1 MPPRSPKGRPM
12 RLAYVRSVL
21 LLLLT
26 ACSSA
31 AGPAAPRAPGSIRF
45 DLAADPANL
54 NPLFLHQDA
63 ASVEQQ
69 VARLAFEP
77 FVDLDERGRPTP
89 ELLDR
94 IPTVENGGLSRDGR
108 TIV

>member
-1 MPPRSPKGRPM
+1 MTILRRFYSGKRPLGRVCLSAGL
-12 RLAYVRSVL
+12 LALSFL
-21 LLLLT
+21 CT
-26 ACSSA
+26 ACARQASSSVST
-31 AGPAAPRAPGSIRF
+31 APRAAGSVRF

-77 FVDLDERGRPTP
+77 FIDLDSRGRLVP
-89 ELLDR
+89 ELLSR
-94 IPTVENGGLSRDGR
+94 IPSV
-108 TIV
+108 